1 MRTNDGFLSKI
12 IGLSEFLDEV
22 ISREKWYE
30 RAKMIAETIEPFAS
44 EAGERQKEI
53 IAGKLQHIIDKLES
67 AQRLYDNISGEQKW
81 SVEDSHIKSVRDIL
95 ENLNK
100 GDFEKCAGK
109 IRDFETPKT
118 STPKIPDKI
127 FAKLI
132 HDTAKDAV
140 DDIVK
145 LSGLAIVN
153 PEYLNQVSGSAS
165 LQTKTM
171 VELVR
176 KFGEFYSEAKLSI
189 NCLDFADL
197 EHYAMKL
204 LSKEDSSQDVLM
216 PSETAMILRNR
227 YKYVFV
233 DEYQDINPVHKAI
246 LEMVGSKGNIFVVGD
261 IKQSIYAFR
270 GAEPKIFL
278 KHLEDASAEPKSAD
292 EGLRVDLNT
301 NFRSSKG
308 ILDFVNKIFG
318 RIMKAC
324 VADIDYDESA
334 KLRPEKEASKIEPI
348 VELHLLDKES
358 KDSGS
363 ENQDESD
370 SKSEQEEQEIYSAR
384 QHQAAMIA
392 QRIKQMVGEETGKAE
407 FEIFDKQLGG
417 KRDVEYRDIVILM
430 RSPAKRVNEY
440 VDVLRLAGVPVNSES
455 TGEYFQKTE
464 IADLLSLL
472 KVLDNP
478 QRDIELAAIL
488 RSPFF
493 KISDSALAEIKL
505 YGRANENLKNFY
517 DCVQDYSIN
526 GRDRDLAGELKAVSA
541 KLEQWRTIARRG
553 KLADLIWQIYRQTG
567 YLSFVSALPSG
578 QGRRANLLKLHERAI
593 QFEGFAS
600 SGGIASL
607 TRFVEF
613 IEKIQ
618 EAGQDWGQAPPE
630 GEVENAVRITSVHKS
645 KGLEFP
651 VVFLAE
657 LNGQFNKRDFS
668 NDCIADMKY
677 TLGLQIID
685 RQSKS
690 RLSTLTHQVIA
701 EEKMA
706 TMTAEEM
713 RILYVATTRARER
726 LILAGCEK
734 NKNCK
739 KIISKG
745 FLLGDTIPHW
755 QLRACNKPL
764 DWILYALSDQKN
776 LHEAFETGFAQRCRD
791 EKLFNV
797 KLYGQDEL
805 KGLSGYIKNLKESKR
820 HLKTAAKSSNEKHG
834 EVLAKIKKSLD
845 WRYRFE
851 DIATLPA
858 KTSVS
863 QLTHRDDE
871 YVRIDYTKALNRKP
885 KAVVSIDSG
894 ESIDGR
900 LIGTATHLIIGKLDL
915 SGNITA
921 ETIEQVKQKLLSEG
935 AIQKAVAEKINDESI
950 VKFFESQLGQ
960 KVIKAGSAVW
970 REWPFSFAVPAVNRD
985 SSLVA
990 RISEIDEIIVVQG
1003 IIDLLVQTQDGL
1015 LVIDFKTDN
1024 VTAGQTAQRAEFYR
1038 QQLDFYGKAAEKILK
1053 RKVTGKWLYFLKP
1066 GCAVCV

>member
-1 MRTNDGFLSKI
+1 
-12 IGLSEFLDEV
+12 
-22 ISREKWYE
+22 
-30 RAKMIAETIEPFAS
+30 
-44 EAGERQKEI
+44 
-53 IAGKLQHIIDKLES
+53 
-67 AQRLYDNISGEQKW
+67 
-81 SVEDSHIKSVRDIL
+81 
-95 ENLNK
+95 
-100 GDFEKCAGK
+100 
-109 IRDFETPKT
+109 
-118 STPKIPDKI
+118 
-127 FAKLI
+127 
-132 HDTAKDAV
+132 
-140 DDIVK
+140 
-145 LSGLAIVN
+145 
-153 PEYLNQVSGSAS
+153 
-165 LQTKTM
+165 
-171 VELVR
+171 
-176 KFGEFYSEAKLSI
+176 
-189 NCLDFADL
+189 
-197 EHYAMKL
+197 
-204 LSKEDSSQDVLM
+204 
-216 PSETAMILRNR
+216 
-227 YKYVFV
+227 
-233 DEYQDINPVHKAI
+233 
-246 LEMVGSKGNIFVVGD
+246 MVGSKGNIFVVGD

-278 KHLEDASAEPKSAD
+278 KHLDDASAEPKNAD
-292 EGLRVDLNT
+292 EGLRVDLNA

-318 RIMKAC
+318 RVMRAC

-334 KLRPEKEASKIEPI
+334 KLRPVEEEKGASKIEPI

-363 ENQDESD
+363 ENEDESD
-370 SKSEQEEQEIYSAR
+370 SKSEQEEGDIYSAR

-392 QRIKQMVGEETGKAE
+392 QRIKQMVGEETDKAE
-407 FEIFDKQLGG
+407 FEIYDKQLDR
-417 KRDVEYRDIVILM
+417 KRPVEYRDIVILM

-440 VDVLRLAGVPVNSES
+440 VDVLRLAGVPVSSES

-493 KISDSALAEIKL
+493 KISDSSLAEIKL
-505 YGRANENLKNFY
+505 YGSANENLKNFY
-517 DCVQDYSIN
+517 DCVQGYSIN
-526 GRDRDLAGELKAVSA
+526 GKDRKLAGELKGVSA

-593 QFEGFAS
+593 QFEGFVS

-690 RLSTLTHQVIA
+690 RLSSLTHQVIA
-701 EEKMA
+701 EEKTA

-734 NKNCK
+734 NRDCK

-745 FLLGDTIPHW
+745 FMFGDTIPDW
-755 QLRACNKPL
+755 QLMACNKPL

-776 LHEAFETGFAQRCRD
+776 LHEAFETGFAQRCRV
-791 EKLFNV
+791 EKLFSV

-805 KGLSGYIKNLKESKR
+805 KGLSGYIKNLKENKR
-820 HLKTAAKSSNEKHG
+820 RLKTAAKSSKEKHG

-885 KAVVSIDSG
+885 KAAAAIDSG

-915 SGNITA
+915 SGSITA
-921 ETIEQVKQKLLSEG
+921 ETIEQIKQKLLSEG
-935 AIQKAVAEKINDESI
+935 AIQKAVAEKINNESI

-960 KVIKAGSAVW
+960 KVIKAGAAVW
-970 REWPFSFAVPAVNRD
+970 REWPFSFAVPASAIRD
-985 SSLVA
+985 SYLVS
-990 RISEIDEIIVVQG
+990 RISSDDSRFTSDERRATSDEIIVVQG
-1003 IIDLLVQTQDGL
+1003 IIDLLVQTQEGL

-1024 VTAGQTAQRAEFYR
+1024 VTAGETTHRAELYR

-1053 RKVTGKWLYFLKP
+1053 RKVAGKWLYFLKA
-1066 GCAVCV
+1066 GLAVSV